1 MKKTINNDEEIQYL
15 DIKEIEYFINN
26 NEKLSLEQLLLL
38 WNKTLKMKFDSQT
51 IQKLIDKINEE
62 LNKIDNL
69 YEIKRL
75 QKKMYDLNL
84 DTTYINQL
92 KKKLLLKEMQN
103 PNSQIGKLYTD
114 IIINSKEKN
123 RDE

>member
-1 MKKTINNDEEIQYL
+1 MNIKINSDEDIQYL
-15 DIKEIEYFINN
+15 DFREVEYLINN
-26 NEKLSLEQLLLL
+26 NAQLSLEQKLLL
-38 WNKTLKMKFDSQT
+38 WNKTLKMKFDNQT
-51 IQKLIDKINEE
+51 IKKLIDRVKNE
-62 LNKIDNL
+62 LDKIDNL
-69 YEIKRL
+69 YEIKRI

-84 DTTYINQL
+84 DTTYVNQL
-92 KKKLLLKEMQN
+92 KKKILLKEMQN

>member
-51 IQKLIDKINEE
+51 IQILIDKINEE

-84 DTTYINQL
+84 DATYINQL

-103 PNSQIGKLYTD
+103 PNSQIGKLYTN

>member
-26 NEKLSLEQLLLL
+26 NQKLSLEQLLLL

-51 IQKLIDKINEE
+51 IQILIDKINKE

-103 PNSQIGKLYTD
+103 PNSQIGKLYTN

>member
-1 MKKTINNDEEIQYL
+1 MKKAINNDEEIQYL

-51 IQKLIDKINEE
+51 IQILIDKINEE

-103 PNSQIGKLYTD
+103 PNSQIGKLYTN

>member
-1 MKKTINNDEEIQYL
+1 MKKTIKNDEEIQYL

-51 IQKLIDKINEE
+51 IQKLIDKVKNE
-62 LNKIDNL
+62 LDKIDNL
-69 YEIKRL
+69 YEIKRI

-84 DTTYINQL
+84 ETTYINQL
-92 KKKLLLKEMQN
+92 KKKILLKEIQN

>member
-1 MKKTINNDEEIQYL
+1 
-15 DIKEIEYFINN
+15 
-26 NEKLSLEQLLLL
+26 
-38 WNKTLKMKFDSQT
+38 MKFDSQT

>member
-51 IQKLIDKINEE
+51 IQILIDKINEE

-103 PNSQIGKLYTD
+103 PNSQIGKLYTN

>member
-1 MKKTINNDEEIQYL
+1 MNIKINSDEDIQYL
-15 DIKEIEYFINN
+15 DFREVEYLINN
-26 NEKLSLEQLLLL
+26 NAQLSLEQKLLL
-38 WNKTLKMKFDSQT
+38 WNKTLKMKFDNQT
-51 IQKLIDKINEE
+51 IKKLIDKVKNE
-62 LNKIDNL
+62 LDKIDNL
-69 YEIKRL
+69 YEIKRI

-84 DTTYINQL
+84 DTTYVNQL
-92 KKKLLLKEMQN
+92 KKKILLKEMQN

>member
-51 IQKLIDKINEE
+51 TQILIDKINEE

-75 QKKMYDLNL
+75 QKTMYDLNL

-103 PNSQIGKLYTD
+103 PNSQIGKLYTN